1 MASDES
7 KQSPLGET
15 MSILLDMYA
24 KYAEVCKAEMTMS
37 GIGFKIL
44 QQMFTQQKCT
54 HMFTKRYVQ

>member
-1 MASDES
+1 MASDDS
-7 KQSPLGET
+7 KQSPLCET
-15 MSILLDMYA
+15 TSILLEMYT
-24 KYAEVCKAEMTMS
+24 KYAEVCKTEMTVS